1 LGPIIDV
8 GAYRDQAIWT
18 SCTSLI
24 FFAIVE
30 WHQSDRVKLQFRLSQ
45 EIPEEPNN
53 LNHLHKLDM
62 RGRQDENWVTRH
74 AQWIHVWNNRH
85 DLTLTGVPML
95 GPLQHTMEYM
105 SWYTS
110 NSCLYLSVPQM
121 LNDPRM
127 HRQSTSTNVPPPPQ
141 TTHDLNTPPPPQD
154 IEGIRNSVSPNSEL
168 GIPSMF
174 ATYAKTPP
182 SAQPWLH
189 TYPQSPNFFEGL
201 HQSQQDSVYY
211 VHNPYRYG
219 PIK

>member
-1 LGPIIDV
+1 
-8 GAYRDQAIWT
+8 
-18 SCTSLI
+18 
-24 FFAIVE
+24 
-30 WHQSDRVKLQFRLSQ
+30 
-45 EIPEEPNN
+45 
-53 LNHLHKLDM
+53 
-62 RGRQDENWVTRH
+62 
-74 AQWIHVWNNRH
+74 
-85 DLTLTGVPML
+85 
-95 GPLQHTMEYM
+95 
-105 SWYTS
+105 
-110 NSCLYLSVPQM
+110 M